1 MSRVAR
7 IGAAIVA
14 YSLAG
19 LAGWSLYGL
28 VAPRYAGWSDF
39 IAAKFAQMSAPPVD
53 LIPVTQKMKAEIQA
67 LQAKVE
73 ALENARNATMR
84 SLQSLDELNRRID
97 DAKSETKAEIG
108 ALSSRVLQ
116 VQQETNAKFA
126 EMSAAPPA
134 KKPRVEPAESKAAPA
149 VEKSPKR
156 AHSWRNDAFD
166 PSQHPSNTFEA
177 QEDED
182 YAPRARPPA
191 RAQEDYYSRDA
202 YGAPPRAG
210 RGPGEAR
217 MAALPPDADPAYS
230 TSMDLDQGADFR
242 QRTAALVADPFS
254 RRSGEITIDTGQRKL
269 YLSLGDGRAIE
280 YGIGVGREGFA
291 WKGQAE
297 IGRKAYWPGWTP
309 PKNMLLRRPDLPR
322 HMGGGIDNPLGARAL
337 YLFRGDKDTM
347 FRIHGTNEPDTIG
360 QAVSSGCIRMLNS
373 DVIDLYQRVRKG
385 ARVVGTCEMASA
397 SALTLT

>member
-1 MSRVAR
+1 MSKDLDPPVGVSAAAVEAGNIPEIRISATDRPSGGGRREEPQPGPGTATARRRSFSRVAR

-19 LAGWSLYGL
+19 LAGWGLYGL

-73 ALENARNATMR
+73 ALEKARNATMR

-156 AHSWRNDAFD
+156 AHSWRNDTFD
-166 PSQHPSNTFEA
+166 PSQHPYSLHEETKPPVGSGLAFDRSQIRYCLSENIRMDAWEGQLNQYSDTSVDAFNAAVNDYNTRCSHIRF
-177 QEDED
+177 
-182 YAPRARPPA
+182 
-191 RAQEDYYSRDA
+191 
-202 YGAPPRAG
+202 
-210 RGPGEAR
+210 
-217 MAALPPDADPAYS
+217 
-230 TSMDLDQGADFR
+230 
-242 QRTAALVADPFS
+242 
-254 RRSGEITIDTGQRKL
+254 RSG
-269 YLSLGDGRAIE
+269 
-280 YGIGVGREGFA
+280 
-291 WKGQAE
+291 
-297 IGRKAYWPGWTP
+297 
-309 PKNMLLRRPDLPR
+309 DLESVR
-322 HMGGGIDNPLGARAL
+322 SEVDAN
-337 YLFRGDKDTM
+337 
-347 FRIHGTNEPDTIG
+347 
-360 QAVSSGCIRMLNS
+360 
-373 DVIDLYQRVRKG
+373 RV
-385 ARVVGTCEMASA
+385 
-397 SALTLT
+397 ALTRQGLAKAAGNP